1 MKRIYILSNNG
12 THKNYVKKY
21 DGAYCGFGSREEA
34 KAFDEKQAKEVKA
47 LLDRNMGEA
56 FIEEGNQ

>member
-21 DGAYCGFGSREEA
+21 NGAYCGFGSCEEA
-34 KAFDEKQAKEVKA
+34 KAFDDKQAKEVKA

-56 FIEEGNQ
+56 FIEEETQ